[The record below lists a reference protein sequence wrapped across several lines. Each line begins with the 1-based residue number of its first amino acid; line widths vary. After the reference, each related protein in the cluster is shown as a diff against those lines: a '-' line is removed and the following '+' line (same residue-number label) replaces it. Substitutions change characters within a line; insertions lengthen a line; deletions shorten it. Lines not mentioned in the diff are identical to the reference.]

1 MNPVNKKER
10 QVHMGLNLIPKNVSE
25 QQKEAYLLMAIMREY
40 EKQDK
45 ITDAVNIP
53 YFIRA
58 RQKVDR
64 IIQSGELDKKFK
76 EYKERE
82 KKHG

>member
-1 MNPVNKKER
+1 
-10 QVHMGLNLIPKNVSE
+10 MGLNLFPKNISD
-25 QQKEAYLLMAIMREY
+25 QQKESYLLIAIMREC
-40 EKQDK
+40 EKQDR

-64 IIQSGELDKKFK
+64 IIENGELDKKFK
-76 EYKERE
+76 EFKERE
-82 KKHG
+82 KKNG

>member
-64 IIQSGELDKKFK
+64 IIQIGELDKKFK
-76 EYKERE
+76 EYKEKE

>member
-1 MNPVNKKER
+1 
-10 QVHMGLNLIPKNVSE
+10 MGLNLVPKNISE
-25 QQKEAYLLMAIMREY
+25 QQKEAYLLMVIMREY
-40 EKQDK
+40 EQQDK

-64 IIQSGELDKKFK
+64 IIKNGELDKKFK

>member
-1 MNPVNKKER
+1 
-10 QVHMGLNLIPKNVSE
+10 MGLNLVPKNISE
-25 QQKEAYLLMAIMREY
+25 QQKEAYLLMAIMCEC
-40 EKQDK
+40 EQQDK

-64 IIQSGELDKKFK
+64 IIKNGELDEKFK

>member
-1 MNPVNKKER
+1 
-10 QVHMGLNLIPKNVSE
+10 MGLNLIPKNVSE

-45 ITDAVNIP
+45 ITGAVNIP

-76 EYKERE
+76 EYKEKE

>member
-1 MNPVNKKER
+1 
-10 QVHMGLNLIPKNVSE
+10 MGLNLIPKNVSE
-25 QQKEAYLLMAIMREY
+25 QQKETYLLMAIMREY

-76 EYKERE
+76 EYKEKE
-82 KKHG
+82 KKTWLKIQPKKQNLNR

>member
-76 EYKERE
+76 EYKEKE

>member
-1 MNPVNKKER
+1 
-10 QVHMGLNLIPKNVSE
+10 MGLNLVPKNISE
-25 QQKEAYLLMAIMREY
+25 QQKEVYLLMAIMREC
-40 EKQDK
+40 EQQDK
-45 ITDAVNIP
+45 ITDTVNIP

-64 IIQSGELDKKFK
+64 IIKNGELDEKFK

>member
-1 MNPVNKKER
+1 
-10 QVHMGLNLIPKNVSE
+10 MGLNLAPKNISE
-25 QQKEAYLLMAIMREY
+25 QQKEAYLLMVIMREC
-40 EKQDK
+40 EQQDK

-64 IIQSGELDKKFK
+64 IIKNGELDKKFK

>member
-1 MNPVNKKER
+1 
-10 QVHMGLNLIPKNVSE
+10 MGLNLVPKNISE
-25 QQKEAYLLMAIMREY
+25 QQKEAYLLMAIMCEY
-40 EKQDK
+40 EQQDK

-64 IIQSGELDKKFK
+64 IIKNGELDEKFK
-76 EYKERE
+76 EYKER
-82 KKHG
+82 KKNRHEYTKKFNQ

>member
-1 MNPVNKKER
+1 
-10 QVHMGLNLIPKNVSE
+10 MGLNLFPKNISD
-25 QQKEAYLLMAIMREY
+25 QQKESYLLIAIMREY
-40 EKQDK
+40 EKQDR

-64 IIQSGELDKKFK
+64 IIENGELDKKFK

-82 KKHG
+82 KKNG

>member
-45 ITDAVNIP
+45 ITDEVNIP

-76 EYKERE
+76 EYKEKE

>member
-1 MNPVNKKER
+1 
-10 QVHMGLNLIPKNVSE
+10 MGLNLIPKNVSE
-25 QQKEAYLLMAIMREY
+25 QQKEAYLLMAVMREY

-58 RQKVDR
+58 RQKVDW

-76 EYKERE
+76 EYKEKE

>member
-1 MNPVNKKER
+1 
-10 QVHMGLNLIPKNVSE
+10 MGLNLVPKNISE
-25 QQKEAYLLMAIMREY
+25 QQKEAYLLMAIMREC
-40 EKQDK
+40 EQQDK
-45 ITDAVNIP
+45 ITEAVNIP

-64 IIQSGELDKKFK
+64 IIKNGELDEKFK

-82 KKHG
+82 KKYG

>member
-1 MNPVNKKER
+1 
-10 QVHMGLNLIPKNVSE
+10 MGLNLFPKNISD
-25 QQKEAYLLMAIMREY
+25 QQKEVYLLMAIKREY

-45 ITDAVNIP
+45 ITGAVNIP

-64 IIQSGELDKKFK
+64 IIQNGELDKKFK

-82 KKHG
+82 KKNG